1 MVNVTVQLLY
11 PRERTQPPLNK
22 RLSGL
27 QSRSGRSEEQKNLL
41 ALPGFK
47 LRDRLARIP
56 VAIPITLLQKPGSV
70 YEGYVQQI

>member
-1 MVNVTVQLLY
+1 M
-11 PRERTQPPLNK
+11 
-22 RLSGL
+22 RLAGL

-47 LRDRLARIP
+47 LLDRLARIP